1 MNEINFTLRDYY
13 HLILLEKSI
22 GGQKNLLQINRS

>member
-1 MNEINFTLRDYY
+1 LRDYY

-22 GGQKNLLQINRS
+22 GGQKNLLQINGS